1 MILILCF
8 LEWSFDSK
16 VLSRIISDRVL
27 NFLSKIRVNFINFII
42 ESLNRI
48 FKLIEFGL
56 FIMNFFDMFFLI
68 FSNLR
73 LSINFNDLD
82 LILNKVFD
90 IGLNID
96 DFFI

>member
-1 MILILCF
+1 M
-8 LEWSFDSK
+8 
-16 VLSRIISDRVL
+16 